1 MKKKIVFSRKQVT
14 MYELEIQRI
23 NTLQTLHQG
32 VNSKCFRRKSFQ
44 LQSWAMEIKEKPLN
58 DAIVDYSKKL

>member
-1 MKKKIVFSRKQVT
+1 